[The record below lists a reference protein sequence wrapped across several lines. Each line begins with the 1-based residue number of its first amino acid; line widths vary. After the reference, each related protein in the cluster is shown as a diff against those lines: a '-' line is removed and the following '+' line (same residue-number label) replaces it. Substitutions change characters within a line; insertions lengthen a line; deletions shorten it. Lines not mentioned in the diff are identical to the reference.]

1 MTFKVAGILYSPCP
15 WAWHQFGIPPSVVS
29 TVGSL
34 GREGGWEVTRKQQ
47 GPPVDSFDFCI
58 FFFCENLG
66 AERHWIV
73 LDEILLLS
81 IMKLWG
87 NNPATCNWFL
97 ISFWM
102 SPPSRRRFIPIGDRS
117 GTWALGCVSNK
128 CVGMS
133 MCDLLLMNI
142 KNFEGALWGSQ
153 NPRFRV
159 SSCWQLHL
167 WCWRGRGG
175 EHWRQKIALGG
186 NSGVKN

>member
-1 MTFKVAGILYSPCP
+1 MASV
-15 WAWHQFGIPPSVVS
+15 WDPSQCRLN
-29 TVGSL
+29 GWEM
-34 GREGGWEVTRKQQ
+34 GREGVGRSQWNNG
-47 GPPVDSFDFCI
+47 GPPLIPLIFAF

-142 KNFEGALWGSQ
+142 NNFEGALWGSQ